1 MRPEHF
7 SVAPTMKESD
17 MIATIQ
23 DLRTRAIYYAV
34 LLLWAHLPVL
44 AGLAL
49 ILGKGILLPVGIMAA
64 VSVVTTFEWR
74 RNGAGLPAQL
84 SAAAGLAIGVSM
96 IVYLMSG
103 HEWQPDSHM
112 LFFAAF
118 ALTAVFC
125 DWRPIVTYAAI
136 IAVHHLALNFAL
148 TSAVFPGEASFGRVL
163 MHAVVLIIQAAPLIW
178 LSTTLTRLF
187 ASSDALLQEAESSK
201 AAATKSAQKKEQ
213 ERLTLQQVVGNL
225 SAGLNSLAEGDLRK
239 PLEEPF
245 ETEYD
250 SLRLDF
256 NAALEKLSEMIGQV
270 VQSSESIRSR
280 SSEIASASDDLSHRT
295 ENQAAALEETAAAL
309 DELTT
314 SLKAAAETALSVEDI
329 VGKSRLEAE
338 QSRSVVENA
347 IAAMGEIGKSSL
359 QIEQIIGTIEDIAF
373 QTNLRALNA
382 GVEAARAGEAGKGFA
397 VVASEVRGLAQRSSD
412 AAKEIKV
419 LIGTSAEHVA
429 LGNDQVNKAG
439 QALTQIAGTVSR
451 ISDLVSEIFSGTK
464 DQAAGIAE
472 INTGM
477 NQLDQVTQQNAAMV
491 EQSTAASNDLH
502 REAVDLAAVVAS
514 FRVKFSE
521 PSTKASPSF
530 SDEGSSGATVAKTTT
545 DPVADLE
552 NLQFAR
558 ALGGDNRAGQWQSF

>member
-1 MRPEHF
+1 
-7 SVAPTMKESD
+7 

-338 QSRSVVENA
+338 QA
-347 IAAMGEIGKSSL
+347 
-359 QIEQIIGTIEDIAF
+359 
-373 QTNLRALNA
+373 LRAEEDAKAVQEEHDTL
-382 GVEAARAGEAGKGFA
+382 AREK
-397 VVASEVRGLAQRSSD
+397 
-412 AAKEIKV
+412 
-419 LIGTSAEHVA
+419 
-429 LGNDQVNKAG
+429 
-439 QALTQIAGTVSR
+439 
-451 ISDLVSEIFSGTK
+451 SDLE
-464 DQAAGIAE
+464 
-472 INTGM
+472 
-477 NQLDQVTQQNAAMV
+477 
-491 EQSTAASNDLH
+491 
-502 REAVDLAAVVAS
+502 EAI
-514 FRVKFSE
+514 
-521 PSTKASPSF
+521 
-530 SDEGSSGATVAKTTT
+530 
-545 DPVADLE
+545 
-552 NLQFAR
+552 R
-558 ALGGDNRAGQWQSF
+558 ALRSGIGRASCRERVYVLV